1 MTKTILAFGDS
12 LTFGARAD
20 GPTRHDKADRWPVAL
35 QQALGPDYDVIAEGL
50 NGRTTV
56 FGDPQAVHLRAGCDV
71 LPTLLHSHQ
80 PLDLVVI
87 MLGTNDVMVAEK
99 SSRAATRGMARL
111 VEIIRHHPY
120 WGGAPVPRILVV
132 APPACIAD
140 AAGQNTPRDV
150 AETAKLAAG
159 YATVAQENGCSFFDA
174 GSVAKAAL
182 PDGVH
187 LDADGSRA
195 IGAAL
200 APVVQTIIA
209 R

>member
-20 GPTRHDKADRWPVAL
+20 GPERHEKTNRWPVVL
-35 QQALGPDYDVIAEGL
+35 QKTLGADYDVIAEGL

-56 FGDPQAVHLRAGCDV
+56 FSDPKAAYARAACDV

-99 SSRAATRGMARL
+99 SSRAATHGMARL
-111 VEIIRHHPY
+111 IETIRHHPY
-120 WGGAPVPRILVV
+120 WGGASVPRILVV

-140 AAGQNTPRDV
+140 AAGQNTERDMV
-150 AETAKLAAG
+150 ETSKLAAG
-159 YATVAQENGCSFFDA
+159 YAALAQDYGCSFFDA

-187 LDADGSRA
+187 LDAMGSRS
-195 IGAAL
+195 IGTAL
-200 APVVQTIIA
+200 APVVQAIVE